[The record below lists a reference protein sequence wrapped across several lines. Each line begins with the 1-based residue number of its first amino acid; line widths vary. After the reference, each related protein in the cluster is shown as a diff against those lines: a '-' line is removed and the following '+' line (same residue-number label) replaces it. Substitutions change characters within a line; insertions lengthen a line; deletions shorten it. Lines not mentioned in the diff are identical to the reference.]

1 MAKQPAWG
9 SNKESQE
16 LLNTL
21 WFMLKSK
28 CNLNGI
34 VGPLPYRNLEKL
46 PITSLP
52 LSSLKIKDL
61 KIKHIPT
68 FLPFKSSI
76 RQDRVTSL

>member
-1 MAKQPAWG
+1 MAKQPAWE
-9 SNKESQE
+9 SNKEPQD

-52 LSSLKIKDL
+52 LFLKIKDL
-61 KIKHIPT
+61 KIKHIPI